1 MPAGG
6 LPYGNKFGRRPKFNP
21 KKLRPIRPGDIQMG
35 GPSFINQKKQMAN
48 AVKKARPLAQSANSV
63 EGQNQRRPAQPVM
76 NVKGPAGNRQ
86 PSKLADRVSRLAK
99 KAQRRVY

>member
-6 LPYGNKFGRRPKFNP
+6 LPYGNKLGKR
-21 KKLRPIRPGDIQMG
+21 RPIRAGQLQKERLATAG
-35 GPSFINQKKQMAN
+35 QKKQMA
-48 AVKKARPLAQSANSV
+48 AAIQKARPLAQSANSA
-63 EGQNQRRPAQPVM
+63 EGGQNQRRPAQPVM

-99 KAQRRVY
+99 KAQRRAY